1 MIGVK
6 VQADRLIEVAE
17 EIAAFPET
25 DYVVVTAGTYDIL
38 VECVAEDNDAL
49 LVFLSSKLRKI
60 QGVRETETFVYLRL
74 LKQSYQWGTR

>member
-1 MIGVK
+1 MLALFAVVGMTLK
-6 VQADRLIEVAE
+6 QLPGF
-17 EIAAFPET
+17 AFRSAT

-74 LKQSYQWGTR
+74 IKQSYQWGTR